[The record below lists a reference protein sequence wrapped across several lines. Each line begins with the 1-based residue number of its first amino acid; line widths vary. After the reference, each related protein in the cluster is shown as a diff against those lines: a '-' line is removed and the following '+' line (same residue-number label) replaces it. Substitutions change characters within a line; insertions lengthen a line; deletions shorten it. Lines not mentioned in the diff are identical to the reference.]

1 MAAAPRSLLGSSKGW
16 LCGGSNG
23 AHMKTLGWRNKA
35 ATSTKKELNP
45 VQSLM
50 CQIHEDG
57 TENSETSLFHGWAE
71 ILSVI
76 SEHRTFNSQSFKRDF
91 LEVINK
97 CKLGVISFKKKL
109 T

>member
-1 MAAAPRSLLGSSKGW
+1 
-16 LCGGSNG
+16 
-23 AHMKTLGWRNKA
+23 MKTLGWRNKA

-76 SEHRTFNSQSFKRDF
+76 SEHRTFNW
-91 LEVINK
+91 
-97 CKLGVISFKKKL
+97 
-109 T
+109 

>member
-1 MAAAPRSLLGSSKGW
+1 
-16 LCGGSNG
+16 
-23 AHMKTLGWRNKA
+23 
-35 ATSTKKELNP
+35 
-45 VQSLM
+45 M

-57 TENSETSLFHGWAE
+57 TENSETSLFHGWDE

-76 SEHRTFNSQSFKRDF
+76 SEHRTLNSQSFKEDF